1 MRRAKCGLAPGG
13 EFARRGGGDPLRL
26 KRTGQACVAAIAPR
40 GDSSTVAGRE
50 RQFGASVRVGARA
63 ETRAPECGRGAE
75 LARRG

>member
-1 MRRAKCGLAPGG
+1 MPRAKCGLAPGG

-50 RQFGASVRVGARA
+50 RQFEALVRMGGASRNSRPGMWAGGGVG
-63 ETRAPECGRGAE
+63 
-75 LARRG
+75 